1 MLAFVSR
8 SFRLKI
14 WNQTHIKVHL
24 MHHLI
29 YPYLFLLTLS
39 LSLLFVPYARRLALK
54 LRVID
59 MPHERKVHEGVRP
72 RLGGLAIYA
81 AFMLVLALQLGGFF
95 AFKQASWFRE
105 HFSMLAAQ
113 AEMLTRTLPMLGII
127 LLGATIMTVLG
138 FIDDRRGIGF
148 SYKIKF
154 AAQFL
159 AAAILLLGGIHTT
172 FLPAPW
178 MNYLVTIFWVVGITN
193 AFNLLDNMDGLAA
206 GVALIASAMF
216 LLITIVQGQFFSAML
231 LAIFAGAVA
240 GFLYYNFYPSKI
252 FMGDT
257 GSHFIGYMLATLSI
271 TSSYVVPE
279 SVNLL
284 PAMMPLLILSIP
296 IFDTLSVIV
305 IRLREKRPL
314 FQGDRRHFS
323 HRLVDLG
330 MSQRGAVVFIYL
342 VACSIG
348 LAAALLPYLPLWGQ
362 ILVLLQTVLIYVMI
376 TILMHV
382 ARRMKTGQ

>member
-1 MLAFVSR
+1 MYRIV
-8 SFRLKI
+8 
-14 WNQTHIKVHL
+14 
-24 MHHLI
+24 
-29 YPYLFLLTLS
+29 YPYLFLLALGLS
-39 LSLLFVPYARRLALK
+39 LWFVPYARRLAIK

-59 MPHERKVHEGVRP
+59 LPHERKVHEGIRP

-81 AFMLVLALQLGGFF
+81 AFMLALGLQLAGFF
-95 AFKQASWFRE
+95 LWKNAAWFVER
-105 HFSMLAAQ
+105 FPVLAAQ
-113 AEMLTRTLPMLGII
+113 AEMLVQALPRLGII
-127 LLGATIMTVLG
+127 LLGATIMLVLG
-138 FIDDRRGIGF
+138 FIDDRRGLGF

-159 AAAILLLGGIHTT
+159 AAGVLLLGGISTT
-172 FLPAPW
+172 FMPVAW
-178 MNYLVTIFWVVGITN
+178 MNYLITIFWVVGITN

-206 GVALIASAMF
+206 GVALIASFMF
-216 LLITIVQGQFFSAML
+216 VIITVAQAQFFSAMILCL
-231 LAIFAGAVA
+231 LAGAVA
-240 GFLYYNFYPSKI
+240 GFLYHNFYPAKI

-284 PAMMPLLILSIP
+284 PALMPLLILSLP

-305 IRLREKRPL
+305 IRVKEHRPI

-342 VACSIG
+342 VAGCIG

-382 ARRMKTGQ
+382 ARRAHENLQTETSATHARANLRT

>member
-1 MLAFVSR
+1 
-8 SFRLKI
+8 
-14 WNQTHIKVHL
+14 
-24 MHHLI
+24 MHQLV
-29 YPYLFLLTLS
+29 YPYLFLLTLG
-39 LSLLFVPYARRLALK
+39 LSLWFVPYARRLAIK

-59 MPHERKVHEGVRP
+59 LPHERKVHEGIRP

-81 AFMLVLALQLGGFF
+81 AFTLALGLQLGGFF
-95 AFKQASWFRE
+95 LWKNAAWFVE
-105 HFSMLAAQ
+105 KFPVLVAQ
-113 AEMLTRTLPMLGII
+113 AEMLVQALPRLGII
-127 LLGATIMTVLG
+127 LLGATIMLVLG

-159 AAAILLLGGIHTT
+159 AAGVLLLGDVSTT
-172 FLPAPW
+172 FMPARW
-178 MNYLVTIFWVVGITN
+178 MNYLVTILWVVGITN

-206 GVALIASAMF
+206 GVALIASLMF
-216 LLITIVQGQFFSAML
+216 LIITVAQAQFFSAMIL
-231 LAIFAGAVA
+231 CLFAGAVS
-240 GFLYYNFYPSKI
+240 GFLYHNFYPAKI

-257 GSHFIGYMLATLSI
+257 GSHFIGYMLASLSI

-279 SVNLL
+279 SANLL
-284 PAMMPLLILSIP
+284 PALMPVLILSLP

-305 IRLREKRPL
+305 IRVKEHRPI

-342 VACSIG
+342 VAGCIG
-348 LAAALLPYLPLWGQ
+348 LAAALLAYLPLWGQ

-382 ARRMKTGQ
+382 ARRAHENLQTDASAQPARADLSI

>member
-1 MLAFVSR
+1 
-8 SFRLKI
+8 
-14 WNQTHIKVHL
+14 
-24 MHHLI
+24 MHQLV
-29 YPYLFLLTLS
+29 YPYLFLLALGLS
-39 LSLLFVPYARRLALK
+39 LAFVPSARRLALK
-54 LRVID
+54 LRVLD
-59 MPHERKVHEGVRP
+59 LPHERKVHEGIRP

-81 AFMLVLALQLGGFF
+81 AFMLVLGAQLGGFF
-95 AFKQASWFRE
+95 ALNKTAWFRD
-105 HFSMLAAQ
+105 HFPVLVEQ
-113 AEMLTRTLPMLGII
+113 AEMLIRALPKLGII
-127 LLGATIMTVLG
+127 LLGATLMTVLG
-138 FIDDRRGIGF
+138 FIDDRRGLGF

-154 AAQFL
+154 AVQFL
-159 AAAILLLGGIHTT
+159 AAGLLLLGGVGTT
-172 FLPAPW
+172 FMPAPW
-178 MNYLVTIFWVVGITN
+178 LNYLVTIFWIVGITN

-206 GVALIASAMF
+206 GVAVIASAMF
-216 LLITIVQGQFFSAML
+216 LLITIVQAQFFSAMIL
-231 LAIFAGAVA
+231 CIFAGAVA
-240 GFLYYNFYPSKI
+240 GFLYHNFYPAKI

-284 PAMMPLLILSIP
+284 PALMPLLILSIP

-305 IRLREKRPL
+305 IRVKERRSL

-330 MSQRGAVVFIYL
+330 MSQRGAVIFIYL
-342 VACSIG
+342 VATSIG

-382 ARRMKTGQ
+382 ARRMKAAQ

>member
-1 MLAFVSR
+1 
-8 SFRLKI
+8 
-14 WNQTHIKVHL
+14 
-24 MHHLI
+24 MHQFLFS
-29 YPYLFLLTLS
+29 YLFLLALG
-39 LSLLFVPYARRLALK
+39 LSLLFVPYARRLAIK

-59 MPHERKVHEGVRP
+59 LPHERKVHEGVRP

-81 AFMLVLALQLGGFF
+81 AFMLVLGAQLL
-95 AFKQASWFRE
+95 AFYWFHQAAWFRA
-105 HFSMLAAQ
+105 HFAILAEQ
-113 AEMLTRTLPMLGII
+113 AERLTAALPMLGVI
-127 LLGATIMTVLG
+127 LLGATLVTILG

-154 AAQFL
+154 VAQFL
-159 AAAILLLGGIHTT
+159 AAGILLLGGIHTT
-172 FLPAPW
+172 FMPEAW

-206 GVALIASAMF
+206 GVALIASMMF
-216 LLITIVQGQFFSAML
+216 LLITIVQGQFFSAMIL
-231 LAIFAGAVA
+231 CIYAGAVA
-240 GFLYYNFYPSKI
+240 GFLYHNFYPSKI

-271 TSSYVVPE
+271 TSSYVAPE

-284 PAMMPLLILSIP
+284 PAIMPLLILSIP

-305 IRLREKRPL
+305 IRLKEQRPL

-362 ILVLLQTVLIYVMI
+362 ILVLMQTVLIYVMI

-382 ARRMKTGQ
+382 ARRTQI

>member
-1 MLAFVSR
+1 
-8 SFRLKI
+8 
-14 WNQTHIKVHL
+14 
-24 MHHLI
+24 MHHFV
-29 YPYLFLLTLS
+29 YPFLFLLTLA
-39 LSLLFVPYARRLALK
+39 LSLRLVPYARRIALK

-59 MPHERKVHEGVRP
+59 MPHERKVHEGIRP

-81 AFMLVLALQLGGFF
+81 AFMLALGAQLAGFF
-95 AFKQASWFRE
+95 ICKNMPWFRE
-105 HFSMLAAQ
+105 NFPVLAAQ
-113 AEMLTRTLPMLGII
+113 EEMLRAALPKLLII
-127 LLGATIMTVLG
+127 LLGATMMAGLG
-138 FIDDRRGIGF
+138 FIDDRRGLGF

-154 AAQFL
+154 TGQF
-159 AAAILLLGGIHTT
+159 AAAGVLLFGGVSTT
-172 FLPAPW
+172 FMPTLW
-178 MNYLVTIFWVVGITN
+178 LNYAVTILWVVGITN
-193 AFNLLDNMDGLAA
+193 AFNLLDNMDGLSA
-206 GVALIASAMF
+206 GIALIACGMF
-216 LLITIVQGQFFSAML
+216 LLITIVQMQFFSAMIL
-231 LAIFAGAVA
+231 SLFAGAVA
-240 GFLYYNFYPSKI
+240 GFLYHNFYPAKI

-279 SVNLL
+279 SENLL
-284 PAMMPLLILSIP
+284 PALIPLLILSLP
-296 IFDTLSVIV
+296 IFDTLSVII
-305 IRLREKRPL
+305 IRVKERRPI

-362 ILVLLQTVLIYVMI
+362 LLVLLQTALTYVLI

-382 ARRMKTGQ
+382 AKRARQVAPASSSAVKL

>member
-1 MLAFVSR
+1 
-8 SFRLKI
+8 
-14 WNQTHIKVHL
+14 
-24 MHHLI
+24 MHHLV
-29 YPYLFLLTLS
+29 YPYLFLLAFV

-54 LRVID
+54 LRVLD
-59 MPHERKVHEGVRP
+59 LPHERKVHEGIRP

-81 AFMLVLALQLGGFF
+81 AFMLVLGVQLLGFF
-95 AFKQASWFRE
+95 WFNHAAWFRG
-105 HFSMLAAQ
+105 HFPVLVEQTERLARA
-113 AEMLTRTLPMLGII
+113 LPTLGVI
-127 LLGATIMTVLG
+127 LIGATLVTVLG

-154 AAQFL
+154 AAQFFAAGILPL
-159 AAAILLLGGIHTT
+159 AGVHTT
-172 FLPAPW
+172 FLPAAW
-178 MNYLVTIFWVVGITN
+178 MNDLVTIFWVVGITN

-206 GVALIASAMF
+206 GVALIACAMF
-216 LLITIVQGQFFSAML
+216 LLITIVQAQFFSAMIL
-231 LAIFAGAVA
+231 CLYAGAVA
-240 GFLYYNFYPSKI
+240 GFLYHNFYPAKI

-271 TSSYVVPE
+271 TSSYVAPE

-284 PAMMPLLILSIP
+284 PAIMPLLILSIP

-305 IRLREKRPL
+305 IRLKERRPI

-330 MSQRGAVVFIYL
+330 MSQRGAVIFIYL
-342 VACSIG
+342 VASSIG

-362 ILVLLQTVLIYVMI
+362 ILVLLQTVLIYVLI

-382 ARRMKTGQ
+382 ARRRHAGQ